1 MIEATGLTKRYGSTT
16 AVDDLTFTV
25 ADGRVTGFLGPNG
38 AGKSTTMRLIVGLDA
53 PSSGR
58 ITVGGRPY
66 RDRRFPLHEVGA
78 LLEAKAIH
86 PSRSARNHL
95 RWLAQSNGI
104 RTSRV
109 DEVLEQVGLAAVARK
124 RAGTFSLGMSQ
135 RLGIAAALLGDPEV
149 LLLDEPV
156 NGLDPE
162 GIQWVR
168 QLLRSLASE
177 GRTVFVS
184 SHLMS
189 EMALTADHLI
199 VIGKGR
205 LIADASVAEVIARAS
220 ANHVKVVSPQA
231 NALRD
236 RVAAAGANA
245 EPAGDDTLIVTGLE
259 CREVGIIAAE
269 AGITL
274 YELSR
279 QEASL
284 EEAFMEMTRGSD
296 EFHAGSNA
304 DWEHTVTTSEPII
317 DRPRRT
323 GRIQPRRSPAS
334 SSQSYAPSGPSSGRC
349 DRHFGRCS
357 SRSRSSWVSA
367 RSSAPPGSPVPIGS
381 TPASYATSTRPA
393 SASTASSWP
402 NSRSA
407 SSEYSSSVRSTRP
420 DRSVRPSAP
429 HRNETSCSQPR
440 SSCSWSSY
448 SSSDSSP
455 ATAAFFIGQSILS
468 GSTKLQH
475 ASIGDPGALRAV
487 VGGAMYLSVLGALG
501 IGLGTILRRT
511 AGAIAALV
519 GLLLILPILVNFLPS
534 PWNTDISKY
543 LPLSAGNNVFHT
555 VKVA

>member
-1 MIEATGLTKRYGSTT
+1 MIEANGLTKRYGSTK

-58 ITVGGRPY
+58 ITVSGRPY
-66 RDRRFPLHEVGA
+66 HDRRFPLREVGA

-104 RTSRV
+104 RASRV
-109 DEVLEQVGLAAVARK
+109 DEVLDQVGLTSVARK

-205 LIADASVAEVIARAS
+205 LIADASVAEVIAQAS
-220 ANHVKVVSPQA
+220 ANHVKVVSPQTD
-231 NALRD
+231 ALRA
-236 RVAAAGANA
+236 RVTSAGADA

-259 CREVGIIAAE
+259 CREVGIIAAD

-296 EFHAGSNA
+296 EFHAGPNA
-304 DWEHTVTTSEPII
+304 
-317 DRPRRT
+317 T
-323 GRIQPRRSPAS
+323 G
-334 SSQSYAPSGPSSGRC
+334 
-349 DRHFGRCS
+349 
-357 SRSRSSWVSA
+357 SA
-367 RSSAPPGSPVPIGS
+367 V
-381 TPASYATSTRPA
+381 
-393 SASTASSWP
+393 
-402 NSRSA
+402 
-407 SSEYSSSVRSTRP
+407 
-420 DRSVRPSAP
+420 
-429 HRNETSCSQPR
+429 
-440 SSCSWSSY
+440 
-448 SSSDSSP
+448 
-455 ATAAFFIGQSILS
+455 
-468 GSTKLQH
+468 
-475 ASIGDPGALRAV
+475 
-487 VGGAMYLSVLGALG
+487 
-501 IGLGTILRRT
+501 
-511 AGAIAALV
+511 
-519 GLLLILPILVNFLPS
+519 
-534 PWNTDISKY
+534 
-543 LPLSAGNNVFHT
+543 
-555 VKVA
+555 